1 MGCLKF
7 LLQKEFTQFRRNVF
21 LPRIIFVLPVVIML
35 VAPLV
40 TSMDVKHVGA
50 RVQDNDNSSLSRQ
63 MSSHIFATDY
73 FTSGDDVTIT
83 IPEGFERSLA
93 SGHPKKILVEANG
106 VNATKGSLGMQYAL
120 QSVAKALVTGA
131 GGAAVKYMYNP
142 TLDYRFN
149 MIPAFIIILVLMV
162 CCFIPALNIVL
173 EKENGTIEQI
183 NVTPVSRLEFTLSK
197 LLPYWLIGLVVITEG
212 ILVAGWVYGLWPA
225 GNVLALYFAAMLFT
239 FAMSGFAVAIANRAE
254 TMQQSIFILFF
265 FVMVFMLMSGL
276 LTPLSSMPRW
286 AQVVAHFFP
295 PTYFVQILRALYL
308 KGTLLAEL
316 AVNYWALAAFG
327 VIFSLL
333 AALTYRKRQ

>member
-1 MGCLKF
+1 MRCLKY
-7 LLQKEFTQFRRNVF
+7 LLQKEFIQFRRNSF
-21 LPRIIFVLPVVIML
+21 LPKIIFVFPVAIML
-35 VAPLV
+35 IAPIV
-40 TSMDVKHVGA
+40 TNMDVKHVGA
-50 RVQDNDNSSLSRQ
+50 RVKDNDNSSLSRQ
-63 MSSHIFATDY
+63 MASHIFATDY
-73 FTSGDDVTIT
+73 FTAGDDVVIT

-93 SGHPKKILVEANG
+93 SGDPKKMLIEANG
-106 VNATKGSLGMQYAL
+106 VNATKGTLGMQYAL
-120 QSVAKALVTGA
+120 QSIAKAIGAQTGVT
-131 GGAAVKYMYNP
+131 AVKYMYNP
-142 TLDYRFN
+142 MLDYRFN

-197 LLPYWLIGLVVITEG
+197 LLPYWLIGLVVVTEG

-225 GNVLALYFAAMLFT
+225 GSTLALYFGAMLFT
-239 FAMSGFAVAIANRAE
+239 FAMSGFAVSIANRAE

-286 AQVVAHFFP
+286 AQIVAHFFP
-295 PTYFVQILRALYL
+295 PTYFVQILRAIYL
-308 KGTLLAEL
+308 KGTLMSEL
-316 AVNYWALAAFG
+316 AVNYWALAGFG
-327 VIFSLL
+327 VAFSIL

>member
-1 MGCLKF
+1 MGCFKF
-7 LLQKEFTQFRRNVF
+7 LLQKEFIQFRRNSF
-21 LPRIIFVLPVVIML
+21 LPRIIFIFPVVIML
-35 VAPLV
+35 IAPLV

-50 RVQDNDNSSLSRQ
+50 RIQDNDNSSLSRR
-63 MSSHIFATDY
+63 MASHIFATDY
-73 FTSGDDVTIT
+73 FTAGDDVIIT

-120 QSVAKALVTGA
+120 QSVAKAMGNQTGR
-131 GGAAVKYMYNP
+131 AAVKYMYNP

-183 NVTPVSRLEFTLSK
+183 NVTPVSRLEFTFSK
-197 LLPYWLIGLVVITEG
+197 LLPYWLIGLVVVTEG
-212 ILVAGWVYGLWPA
+212 ILVAGWVYGLWPE
-225 GNVLALYFAAMLFT
+225 GSILALYFGAMLFT
-239 FAMSGFAVAIANRAE
+239 FAMSGFAVSVANRAE

-276 LTPLSSMPRW
+276 LTPLGSMPHW
-286 AQVVAHFFP
+286 AQVMAHFFP
-295 PTYFVQILRALYL
+295 PTYFVRILRDIYL
-308 KGTLLAEL
+308 KGTLLSEL
-316 AVNYWALAAFG
+316 ALNYWALAGFG
-327 VIFSLL
+327 VAFSIL
-333 AALTYRKRQ
+333 AAMTYRKRQ